1 VLAGCNGVFGGNAE
15 GPERTLTP
23 VAVPTDEPT
32 PTPVPQLA
40 PGLTGEGVVN
50 ASVLAAAHDATLDGA
65 SYTERRTVT
74 YRARNGTPIRRIES
88 VTRVAD
94 DGRFRITKRWNGSTS
109 LRRAAYYDDGERLL
123 VATTN
128 AGNATT
134 YRRASSGTVAAQ
146 RSSVAAAGS
155 RRIETMFVASETV
168 VAGRTERNG
177 TTVYRLVP
185 AATPSRSPGTTTGLD
200 RSVSVRADIT
210 EQGLVRS
217 YTLTQRLSGEGADGA
232 ATIVVST
239 RYTRVGATD
248 VERPPWY
255 GIALAAI
262 DAAASNRSVTE
273 TETGTTMTAATRT
286 TRDRDGLEP
295 RA

>member
-1 VLAGCNGVFGGNAE
+1 MLAGCNGVFGGDAE

-50 ASVLAAAHDATLDGA
+50 ASVLAAAHDAALDGT

-88 VTRVAD
+88 VTRVAN
-94 DGRFRITKRWNGSTS
+94 DGRFRITKRWSGSTS
-109 LRRAAYYDDGERLL
+109 LRRVAYYDDGERLL

-168 VAGRTERNG
+168 VAGRTERDG

-185 AATPSRSPGTTTGLD
+185 AASRRTPDTATGLD

-217 YTLTQRLSGEGADGA
+217 YTLVQRLSGEGADGA

-239 RYTRVGATD
+239 RYSQVGSTD
-248 VERPPWY
+248 VERPAWY
-255 GIALAAI
+255 DSALTAI
-262 DAAASNRSVTE
+262 DAAASNRSATG
-273 TETGTTMTAATRT
+273 TETGTTTTAATRT